1 MSVTLTDHQFS
12 AVKEAAAWYADANLR
27 RRDFE
32 RRSFGSDHL
41 SNGQSF
47 TFCGFAGSGKST
59 CVAAMIE
66 ELGLKPEEV
75 GFMAPT
81 GKAAKVLSDKLAAD
95 GWDRGATTIHS
106 AIYTPKRERAD
117 AIQHKLEQL
126 EAHLEWRIESD
137 FNEDYA
143 DRLPQDSPGYDM
155 SAQEIVKRIDRLGS
169 ELEDA
174 LDELDQSSGPSFAL
188 KHPDQL
194 DQDIRLFC
202 VDETSMVDGDLA
214 TDLASFG
221 KPILAIGDPGQLPP
235 VAGKWGFNLENPDV
249 FLTEIHRQ
257 AADNPII
264 RLATMARKGEELELG
279 DYGDGVKVVNRRED
293 DVTLDITREAMV
305 LCGMHKTRWR
315 LTKQIR
321 KALGITQTGPTH
333 DEPLL
338 VIRNSQKIP
347 SMVNGSILR
356 CDTDVGMLQKGN
368 PRLTLNVIDDERNGM
383 EYEVEVAQAIFE
395 EHMYRK
401 QNAYSSSPKEAFA
414 AKKQCEQIDFGH
426 VLTVHKSQGSEW
438 DNVVLHDE
446 SGVFR
451 GEAQRWLYTGI
462 TRASKE
468 LTVVVT

>member
-1 MSVTLTDHQFS
+1 MAVTLTDHQFS
-12 AVKEAAAWYADANLR
+12 AVKEVAEWYQEANR
-27 RRDFE
+27 RRSDFE
-32 RRSFGSDHL
+32 RRSFGSNHL
-41 SNGQSF
+41 TNGQSF
-47 TFCGFAGSGKST
+47 TFCGYAGSGKST

-66 ELGLKPEEV
+66 KLGLKPEEV

-81 GKAAKVLSDKLAAD
+81 GKAAKVLSDKLRAD

-106 AIYTPKRERAD
+106 AIYTPKRQRAD
-117 AIQHKLEQL
+117 AIQHKIEQL
-126 EAHLEWRIESD
+126 EAHLEWRIETA
-137 FNEDYA
+137 FNDDYA
-143 DRLPQDSPGYDM
+143 DRLPDGSPGYNM
-155 SAQEIVKRIDRLGS
+155 SAQEITKKLDRLDS
-169 ELEDA
+169 DLEAA
-174 LDELDQSSGPSFAL
+174 LDELQHSDGPSFAL

-194 DQDIRLFC
+194 DSDIRLFC
-202 VDETSMVDGDLA
+202 VDETSMVDMDLA

-221 KPILAIGDPGQLPP
+221 KPVLAIGDPGQLPP

-264 RLATMARKGEELELG
+264 HLATMAREGKELEIG
-279 DYGDGVKVVNRRED
+279 DYGDGVRVISRRD
-293 DVTLDITREAMV
+293 DNVTLDMDREAMV
-305 LCGMHKTRWR
+305 LCGTHKTRWR
-315 LTKQIR
+315 LTKKIR
-321 KALGITQTGPTH
+321 EALGITETGPMM

-338 VIRNSQKIP
+338 IVKNSQKYP
-347 SMVNGSILR
+347 SLVNGSIVR
-356 CDTDVGMLQKGN
+356 CGTDIGVLQKGN
-368 PRLTLNVIDDERNGM
+368 ARLEMTIFDDDANGVQYDL
-383 EYEVEVAQAIFE
+383 EGAQAIFE

-401 QNAYSSSPKEAFA
+401 QNAYSAPPKLAFA

-451 GEAQRWLYTGI
+451 GEGQRWLYTGV
-462 TRASKE
+462 TRAAKE